1 MIFNCYL
8 ANFLKQELLKED
20 ASGTIVFVKTKRS
33 ADFLASLLSET
44 DYPTTSIHGDRFQWQ
59 RKTALADFKAGRMK
73 ALIAT
78 SVATPGLD
86 AKIIRHV
93 VNYDMPSSINE
104 YVRRIGRVGNN
115 GKASSFLNECN

>member
-1 MIFNCYL
+1 MDRYRQMRNRVKQKEENVQNTKFYSEKKKT
-8 ANFLKQELLKED
+8 ANDLKENDELLKEG

-33 ADFLASLLSET
+33 VDFLASLLSET
-44 DYPTTSIHGDRFQWQ
+44 DYPTIHGDRFQCQ

-86 AKIIRHV
+86 AKII
-93 VNYDMPSSINE
+93 
-104 YVRRIGRVGNN
+104 
-115 GKASSFLNECN
+115 